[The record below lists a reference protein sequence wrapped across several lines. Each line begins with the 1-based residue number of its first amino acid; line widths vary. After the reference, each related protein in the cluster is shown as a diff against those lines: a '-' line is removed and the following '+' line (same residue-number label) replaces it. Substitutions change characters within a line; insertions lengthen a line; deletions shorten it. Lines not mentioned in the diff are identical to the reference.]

1 MPRNSFSFLPKT
13 RLVASLFAVAYWLG
27 HQRKTDIPSTVDATM
42 GLGHDGLNWQLFV
55 PLAEDLLGEL
65 GVEPVDDE
73 S

>member
-42 GLGHDGLNWQLFV
+42 DSGTTV
-55 PLAEDLLGEL
+55 
-65 GVEPVDDE
+65 
-73 S
+73 